1 MGRPRKDATTQ
12 DVRERLIAAMADR
25 LIREPASA
33 VTVTSLI
40 KEVGCNR
47 STFYYYFADT
57 EQLAEAALDA
67 VVPVEI
73 PQALLSFV
81 RQGATLRKAMLAGQG
96 NNFGESSMIGAE
108 LDGRGMATEGE
119 MVDGPSIPDLVRRN
133 SQSIDTL
140 CAVLN
145 GPNAAL
151 AQKRVKRRLLED
163 VLPELDD
170 VLPLDAN
177 DPTLRIVV
185 EYASG
190 GILALMAYRA
200 EMGFAYPVE
209 TFLQCLAPE
218 IPAALLAVLSEKR
231 PTFTPLEKERLV
243 Q

>member
-1 MGRPRKDATTQ
+1 MGRPRKDGATQ
-12 DVRERLIAAMADR
+12 KVRERLISAMADR
-25 LIREPASA
+25 LIREPVDA

-96 NNFGESSMIGAE
+96 NDFGESSMIGAE

-119 MVDGPSIPDLVRRN
+119 MVDGSSIPDLVRRN
-133 SQSIDTL
+133 SQSIDML

-151 AQKRVKRRLLED
+151 AQRRGRRLRED
-163 VLPELDD
+163 VLPALD
-170 VLPLDAN
+170 VSLPAN
-177 DPTLRIVV
+177 DDDPTLRIVV

-200 EMGFAYPVE
+200 EMDFTYPVE

-218 IPAALLAVLSEKR
+218 VPAALFAVLSEKR

>member
-1 MGRPRKDATTQ
+1 M
-12 DVRERLIAAMADR
+12 VRVGLISAMAYR
-25 LIREPASA
+25 LFRVPVDA
-33 VTVTSLI
+33 VMLTSLI
-40 KEVGCNR
+40 KEVGFNL
-47 STFYYYFADT
+47 STFYYYLADT
-57 EQLAEAALDA
+57 EQCAEAALDA

-96 NNFGESSMIGAE
+96 NDFGESSMIGAE

-119 MVDGPSIPDLVRRN
+119 MVDGSSIPDLVRRN
-133 SQSIDTL
+133 SQSIDML

-163 VLPELDD
+163 VLPDLD
-170 VLPLDAN
+170 VGLPAN
-177 DPTLRIVV
+177 DDDPTFRIVF
-185 EYASG
+185 EYATG
-190 GILALMAYRA
+190 GLLALMAYRP
-200 EMGFAYPVE
+200 ETDFAHPVE